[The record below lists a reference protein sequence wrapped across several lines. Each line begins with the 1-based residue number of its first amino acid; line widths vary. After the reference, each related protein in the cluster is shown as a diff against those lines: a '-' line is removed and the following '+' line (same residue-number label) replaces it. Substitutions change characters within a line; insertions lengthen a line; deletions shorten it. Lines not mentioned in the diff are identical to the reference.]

1 MLCRW
6 LGNWL
11 VANGRNRVLDGI
23 DLIAEG
29 ECFALKHAH
38 GYTERIIQPQPLFIN
53 IRPGTLPGIR

>member
-1 MLCRW
+1 M
-6 LGNWL
+6 
-11 VANGRNRVLDGI
+11 ANGRNRVLEDI